1 MPAVKPPFLY
11 RGRVF
16 TRALLDSIPPK
27 MWGWVTERQDYE
39 GSAHVDTETIMLRGP
54 AGEDVDRPFD
64 CIETSSWWA
73 ADVLGARGAYWD
85 VLDQLREI
93 VPHTALGRVM
103 LVRLKPGGWVRP
115 HVDEG
120 AYAEHYTTRLH
131 VAMTETPRAYLR
143 VGGQVQ
149 TFDQHE
155 CWSFNHRM
163 LHEARNCDT
172 VPRVHLIADVV
183 EENDDDR
190 REREQDDARNRDLR
204 AGDYWLRA
212 DA

>member
-1 MPAVKPPFLY
+1 MRPPLLY

-16 TRALLDSIPPK
+16 TRALLDAVERVPG
-27 MWGWVTERQDYE
+27 MWGWFTERQDYE
-39 GSAHVDTETIMLRGP
+39 GSAHVDTECIVLRGP
-54 AGEDVDRPFD
+54 AGPDIDRPFD
-64 CIETSSWWA
+64 CIQADSWWP
-73 ADVLGARGAYWD
+73 ADVLGAAYWD
-85 VLDQLREI
+85 VLDQLHEL

-131 VAMTETPRAYLR
+131 VAMTDSPLAYLR
-143 VGGQVQ
+143 VGGEVQ
-149 TFDQHE
+149 TFDRHE

-172 VPRVHLIADVV
+172 VPRVHLIADLI

-190 REREQDDARNRDLR
+190 RERERDDARHR
-204 AGDYWLRA
+204 ADRGRA